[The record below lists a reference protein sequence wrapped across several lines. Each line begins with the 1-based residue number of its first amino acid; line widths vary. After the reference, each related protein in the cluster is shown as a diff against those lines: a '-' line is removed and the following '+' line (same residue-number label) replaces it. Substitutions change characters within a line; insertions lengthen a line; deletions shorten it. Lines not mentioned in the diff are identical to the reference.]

1 MAENDSEICPE
12 RGAAVGGLLV
22 PVVTLMG
29 SIGLGSRTI
38 YCFIYCI
45 YSLVNCIVLMR

>member
-12 RGAAVGGLLV
+12 RGTAVGGLLV
-22 PVVTLMG
+22 PAVTLMG
-29 SIGLGSRTI
+29 SIGLGSLTI

-45 YSLVNCIVLMR
+45 YSLVNCKVLMQ

>member
-12 RGAAVGGLLV
+12 RGGAVGGLLV
-22 PVVTLMG
+22 LVVTLMG

-38 YCFIYCI
+38 YCFINCK
-45 YSLVNCIVLMR
+45 YSLVNCKVLML